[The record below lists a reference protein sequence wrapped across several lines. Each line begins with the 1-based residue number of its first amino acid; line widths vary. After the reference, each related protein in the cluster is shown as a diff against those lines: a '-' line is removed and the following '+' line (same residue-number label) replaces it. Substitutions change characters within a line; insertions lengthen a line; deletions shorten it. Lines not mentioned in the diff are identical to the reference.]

1 MTYGVCGLQG
11 GRVLHESVCHM
22 LGVRDASIRRAGL
35 QTLTPV
41 LPFEW
46 VSDETLKSH
55 NTSFVKFLM

>member
-1 MTYGVCGLQG
+1 M
-11 GRVLHESVCHM
+11 LHESVCHM